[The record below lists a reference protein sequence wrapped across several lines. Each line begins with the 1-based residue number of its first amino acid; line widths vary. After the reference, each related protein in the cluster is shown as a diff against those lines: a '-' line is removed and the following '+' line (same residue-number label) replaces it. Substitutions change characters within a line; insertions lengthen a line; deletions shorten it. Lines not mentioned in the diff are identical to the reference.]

1 MNFLNPPIPE
11 VKPED
16 IFESCAESYTD
27 PGKKRR
33 LLACK
38 HLVETDSTSYQKL
51 VPHQIDQF
59 TFSKLPEDV
68 SSAEIRKV
76 YDEKFAKSDT
86 VGRTY
91 YDAIMAQV
99 KRGICPICGIRLAS
113 TLDHYLPKAKVPTLS
128 VTPSNLIPACRDC
141 NMDKKTDMFLA
152 PDATPVH
159 LYYDRLPEGPWLH
172 VRIGDN
178 LEITY
183 FISCPDSW
191 EKSLKGRVERHLDVY
206 NMYGLYSAHAATEI
220 EDKKRMWKKL
230 INLGMEQDVLDDI
243 SEMRHS
249 AEAHDLNSWKSA
261 LYRGLEEEFAKVKV
275 WLLGECLS
283 AV

>member
-1 MNFLNPPIPE
+1 MKFMNPPISE
-11 VKPED
+11 VEPGD
-16 IFESCAESYTD
+16 IFADCVESYTD
-27 PGKKRR
+27 PDKKRR

-38 HLVETDSTSYQKL
+38 HLVEADSASYQKL
-51 VPHQIDQF
+51 VPSRIDEF
-59 TFSKLPEDV
+59 TISELPVDV
-68 SSAEIRKV
+68 SSDEMKKV
-76 YDEKFAKSDT
+76 YDEKFARTDT

-99 KRGICPICGIRLAS
+99 ERGVCPICGVRMVS

-141 NMDKKTDMFLA
+141 NMDKKTNMILT

-172 VRIGDN
+172 VQIGDN

-183 FISCPDSW
+183 YVSCPDGW
-191 EKSLKGRVERHLDVY
+191 DESLKGRVEGHLDVY
-206 NMYGLYSAHAATEI
+206 HLHGLYSAHAASEI

-230 INLGMEQDVLDDI
+230 IGLGREQDVIDDI
-243 SEMRHS
+243 CEMRSS
-249 AEAHDLNSWKSA
+249 AEANDLNSWKSA
-261 LYRGLEEEFAKVKV
+261 LYRGLEKEIQKVKS
-275 WLLGECLS
+275 WLFSDCLEL
-283 AV
+283 V